1 MGSYDQ
7 RMPPENIEV
16 LADNIIHEINEIQGE
31 EENTGITSI
40 CRKYRKTSHSS
51 KDRVLKWKFR
61 CGT

>member
-1 MGSYDQ
+1 
-7 RMPPENIEV
+7 MPPENIEV